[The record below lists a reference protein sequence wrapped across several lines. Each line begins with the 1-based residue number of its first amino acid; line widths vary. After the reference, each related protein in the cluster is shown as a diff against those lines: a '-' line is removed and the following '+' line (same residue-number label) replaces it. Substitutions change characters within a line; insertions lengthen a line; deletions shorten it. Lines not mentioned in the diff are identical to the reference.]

1 MNGDVRLMNGAVSS
15 EGRVEVCVWGRWS
28 TVCADSAWDVNGAQ
42 TICQLAGFEG
52 IVDTHTPYVHINL
65 KVQTH
70 IHHMCTYQSEGTDT
84 HTPYVRT

>member
-52 IVDTHTPYVHINL
+52 IVDTYTIHTQP
-65 KVQTH
+65 
-70 IHHMCTYQSEGTDT
+70 EGTDT
-84 HTPYVRT
+84 HTPYILNLKVQTHVHHTYSI